1 MVLRTVPFKH
11 QKSDYRYVVQ
21 KTRDFHAWLKQ
32 GKVASFQELL
42 LKESGVLKDDVWYVP
57 GPP

>member
-11 QKSDYRYVVQ
+11 RKSDYRYVVQ
-21 KTRDFHAWLKQ
+21 KTQDFHAWLKQ
-32 GKVASFQELL
+32 EKVASFQELL
-42 LKESGVLKDDVWYVP
+42 LKESSRLVDEVWYVP